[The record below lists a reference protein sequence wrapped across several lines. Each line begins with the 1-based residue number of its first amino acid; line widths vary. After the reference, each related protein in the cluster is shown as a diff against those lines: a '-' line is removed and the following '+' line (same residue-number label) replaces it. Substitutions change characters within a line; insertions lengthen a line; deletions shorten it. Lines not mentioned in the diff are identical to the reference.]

1 MQLKKPKPIYRGAK
15 VAVISPSYPGLGHF
29 PVRSQRAEAAL
40 NRIGLE
46 VVFAPNAGVISNYT
60 AGSAKSRADD
70 LHWAF
75 ANPDIQCVMSAI
87 GGLNS
92 NAILPFLDFELI
104 AKNPKA
110 FIGYSDVTA
119 LLLPILCLSGMVT
132 FHGPAFLPEWG
143 EFPAPLEYTVRGFCR
158 ALFEAQPLGPLSAS
172 NQWTDEFMDWGSG
185 EDNRPRTMRMGGGWN
200 FLSEGEGI
208 GILFGGNIDTMNF
221 LCGTPYLRIPEEDTL
236 LILEATNLR
245 PPAFERAIE
254 QLIQARLFDNV
265 RGVIFGRYHAFDKMS
280 GDVQSETTEEMQRQL
295 EDILYRKLGS
305 FGVPIISR
313 VDFGH
318 TDPMLTIPLGVRAR
332 LSSHDHRLEILDS
345 AVEN

>member
-1 MQLKKPKPIYRGAK
+1 
-15 VAVISPSYPGLGHF
+15 
-29 PVRSQRAEAAL
+29 
-40 NRIGLE
+40 
-46 VVFAPNAGVISNYT
+46 
-60 AGSAKSRADD
+60 
-70 LHWAF
+70 
-75 ANPDIQCVMSAI
+75 
-87 GGLNS
+87 
-92 NAILPFLDFELI
+92 
-104 AKNPKA
+104 
-110 FIGYSDVTA
+110 
-119 LLLPILCLSGMVT
+119 
-132 FHGPAFLPEWG
+132 
-143 EFPAPLEYTVRGFCR
+143 
-158 ALFEAQPLGPLSAS
+158 
-172 NQWTDEFMDWGSG
+172 
-185 EDNRPRTMRMGGGWN
+185 
-200 FLSEGEGI
+200 
-208 GILFGGNIDTMNF
+208 MNF